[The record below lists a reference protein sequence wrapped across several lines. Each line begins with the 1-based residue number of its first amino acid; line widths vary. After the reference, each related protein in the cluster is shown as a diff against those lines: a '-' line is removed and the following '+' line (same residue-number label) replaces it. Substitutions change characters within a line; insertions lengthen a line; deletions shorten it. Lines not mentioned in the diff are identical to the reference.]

1 MSTIEG
7 GGVTP
12 LPLQVTERLLEAEEQ
27 KLRLLKTEIEVAKH
41 TVGGHNAL
49 KDNKVRL
56 YDLTIFILYF
66 ETEGQRAGDT
76 REYTNVSIV
85 ISGL

>member
-1 MSTIEG
+1 MNTIKG

-27 KLRLLKTEIEVAKH
+27 KLRLLKTEIELAKH
-41 TVGGHNAL
+41 TGGGHNAV

-56 YDLTIFILYF
+56 YNLTIFILYI
-66 ETEGQRAGDT
+66 EIEGQRVGDT
-76 REYTNVSIV
+76 REYTDVSNI